1 MASQRTKY
9 VREAEQIEKL
19 EQEHFKRMNFTKKE
33 MKERRNKAKEEVQD
47 RLDRMD
53 DLKGLESIL
62 GGGNKRKNGD
72 RDDDIV

>member
-1 MASQRTKY
+1 
-9 VREAEQIEKL
+9 
-19 EQEHFKRMNFTKKE
+19 MNFTKKE

-72 RDDDIV
+72 RDDDIG